1 MQFNVR
7 KMVQTLTHL
16 YYLFGGIAVVEI
28 SCQLSEFMLVFNA
41 TCDHVAEVSC
51 ISLLLSTAKCH
62 CRETHWR
69 CTEQDMS
76 ARPSPHLAG

>member
-62 CRETHWR
+62 CGQPPDFHGSSMNTY
-69 CTEQDMS
+69 
-76 ARPSPHLAG
+76 